1 VLQYIG
7 EWDSADSIGLFGDG
21 FGGAVDSGEG
31 GFCGCGVLSA

>member
-1 VLQYIG
+1 VLKYIG

-31 GFCGCGVLSA
+31 GFCRCGVLSA